1 MAPCSWIW
9 ADPMAGMVII
19 GAGECGTRAA
29 FALREQGWQG
39 AITLIGDEAGLP
51 YERPPLSKGAARK
64 DICAAAAL
72 DAAGI
77 DYLHDTQV
85 LRIDPVG
92 RQVVLADGAID
103 YGRLLLA
110 TGAAPR
116 RLTCPGADQ
125 VLDFRT
131 GADAAQVFGAMRPGL
146 RVAIIGAGLI
156 GMELAA
162 VLRQAGAEVDVI
174 EAGAT
179 PMTRAVPPHFAAHLM
194 QRHLAEGVRVHVNA
208 QVARID
214 GGVHLAD
221 GRHIAADLV
230 IGAIGVVPRADLA
243 QDAGLACNNGIQVD
257 LHLQTNRPDIL
268 AAGDCASV
276 PDGTG
281 RHVRLE
287 TWQNARNQAEL
298 AARNMLGAG
307 AAYRALPWFW
317 SDQYD
322 LGLQVAGLPAPEHRM
337 VCRPL
342 ANGAEI
348 AFYLHGGE
356 LVAAAALGPGNS
368 IARDIKLAQMLIGT
382 SPDADALTDPAVPLK
397 SLLPRNRAA

>member
-1 MAPCSWIW
+1 MS
-9 ADPMAGMVII
+9 GMVII

-39 AITLIGDEAGLP
+39 AITLIGDETGLP
-51 YERPPLSKGAARK
+51 YERPPLSKGATQK
-64 DICAAAAL
+64 GICTDDAL

-77 DYLHDTQV
+77 DYRPDTQV
-85 LRIDPVG
+85 QRIDPLR
-92 RQVVLADGAID
+92 RQVLLADDAIE

-116 RLTCPGADQ
+116 RLTCPGAEQ

-131 GADAAQVFGAMRPGL
+131 ATDAAHVFETVRPGL
-146 RVAIIGAGLI
+146 QVVIIGAGLI

-162 VLRQAGAEVDVI
+162 VLRHRGAEVDVI
-174 EAGAT
+174 EAAPT
-179 PMTRAVPPHFAAHLM
+179 PLNRAVPAHFAARLM
-194 QRHLAEGVRVHVNA
+194 ARHQAEGVRVHLDAEVT
-208 QVARID
+208 RID
-214 GGVHLAD
+214 SGVHLKD
-221 GRHIAADLV
+221 GRHFPADLI
-230 IGAIGVVPRADLA
+230 IGAIGVMPRTALA
-243 QDAGLACNNGIQVD
+243 QAAGLACSNGIQVD

-276 PDGTG
+276 PNGTG

-322 LGLQVAGLPAPEHRM
+322 LGLQVAGLPAPEHQM
-337 VCRPL
+337 VCRSL
-342 ANGAEI
+342 AGQAEI
-348 AFYLHGGE
+348 AFYLQDGE
-356 LVAAAALGPGNS
+356 LVAAGALGPGNS

-382 SPDADALTDPAVPLK
+382 SPDPGMLADAAVSLK